1 MGQTRALLRQK
12 SLWCVLS
19 VNLFEDLPPKDLEE
33 LSRHTKNYRYRRGET
48 IYFPGDPASTVY
60 FLKRGRV
67 KLVYL
72 DESGRKLTLAICRPG
87 QPFGELDLEDR
98 AQHQHRLMAQALTDA
113 ELCLISKG
121 ALLEFASRRPHLSL
135 RLTKWVDRQ
144 LREAQVRLEELLF
157 KDVPTRLARV
167 LLRLS
172 EEHGIETPEG
182 QLIDLPLTHQEL
194 AELIGAT
201 RETTSLTLSRFAK
214 EGWIRRRRQRYLL
227 LQPEALRRRA
237 GE

>member
-1 MGQTRALLRQK
+1 MTRTRALVHQK
-12 SLWCVLS
+12 NLWCVLS
-19 VNLFEDLPPKDLEE
+19 VNLFEGLSPKDMEE
-33 LSRHTKNYRYRRGET
+33 LSQHTKNYRYRRGET

-72 DESGRKLTLAICRPG
+72 DESGRKLTLAICGPG
-87 QPFGELDLEDR
+87 QPFGELDLEGK
-98 AQHQHRLMAQALTDA
+98 AQHRLMAQALTDV
-113 ELCLISKG
+113 ELCVISRG

-135 RLTKWVDRQ
+135 RLTKWVDQQ
-144 LREAQVRLEELLF
+144 LRETQVRLEELLF

-167 LLRLS
+167 LLRLA
-172 EEHGIETPEG
+172 EEHGAETPEG
-182 QLIDLPLTHQEL
+182 LLIDLPLTHQDL

-201 RETTSLTLSRFAK
+201 RETTSLTLSQFAK
-214 EGWIRRRRQRYLL
+214 EGLLLRRRRRYIL
-227 LQPEALRRRA
+227 LQLEALKQRA

>member
-1 MGQTRALLRQK
+1 MGQTRALVHQQ

-33 LSRHTKNYRYRRGET
+33 LSAHTKNYRYRRGET

-72 DESGRKLTLAICRPG
+72 DESGRKLTLTICGPG
-87 QPFGELDLEDR
+87 QPFGELDLEGR
-98 AQHQHRLMAQALTDA
+98 AQHRLMAQALTDV

-135 RLTKWVDRQ
+135 RLTKWVNRQ
-144 LREAQVRLEELLF
+144 LHEAQVRLEELLF

-167 LLRLS
+167 LLRLA
-172 EEHGIETPEG
+172 EEHGVETPEG
-182 QLIDLPLTHQEL
+182 RLIDLPLTHQDL

-201 RETTSLTLSRFAK
+201 RETTSLTLSQFTK
-214 EGWIRRRRQRYLL
+214 EGLILRRRRRYLL
-227 LQPEALRRRA
+227 LQPETLRQRA